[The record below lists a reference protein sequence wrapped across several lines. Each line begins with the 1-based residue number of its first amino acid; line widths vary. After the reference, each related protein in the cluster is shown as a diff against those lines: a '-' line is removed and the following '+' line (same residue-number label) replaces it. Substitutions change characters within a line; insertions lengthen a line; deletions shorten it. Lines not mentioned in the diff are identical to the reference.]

1 MPNLNFRNGDVM
13 PALGL
18 GTWRLPPEQTT
29 ATVRIALDLGYRHI
43 DAAAIYG
50 NEAQIGAALKVAIDA
65 GNVQRQ
71 ELWIT
76 SKLWNDCH
84 EPQEVR
90 PALERTLG
98 DLGLEQLDLYL
109 MHWPVAQRRGVAMP
123 SSAADQYGL
132 AQVPLAA
139 TWAAME
145 DLVTAGLTRH
155 IGVSNFSRTKLMAL
169 AASARIQPEVLQV
182 ERHPLLQQNDLLS
195 YCHTSGIQL
204 TAYAP
209 LGATSDTRPP
219 VVLQH
224 PVVVAIAAERQITP
238 AQVLLAWGIGCG
250 TAVIPKSVHPE
261 RLAENLAAAA
271 MGLNEDQMTRLVAID
286 GGQRLIDGRFWCL
299 EGGPYTMANL
309 WDGETY

>member
-1 MPNLNFRNGDVM
+1 MPNLNFRHGDAM

-50 NEAQIGAALKVAIDA
+50 NEAQIGAALKGAIDA

-145 DLVTAGLTRH
+145 DLIAAGLTRH

-195 YCHTSGIQL
+195 YCQASGIQL

-219 VVLQH
+219 LVLQH

-250 TAVIPKSVHPE
+250 TAVIPKSLHPE
-261 RLAENLAAAA
+261 RLAENLAAAT
-271 MGLNEDQMTRLVAID
+271 MGLNKDEMARLDAID
-286 GGQRLIDGRFWCL
+286 GEQRLIDGRFWCL

-309 WDGETY
+309 WDGESY